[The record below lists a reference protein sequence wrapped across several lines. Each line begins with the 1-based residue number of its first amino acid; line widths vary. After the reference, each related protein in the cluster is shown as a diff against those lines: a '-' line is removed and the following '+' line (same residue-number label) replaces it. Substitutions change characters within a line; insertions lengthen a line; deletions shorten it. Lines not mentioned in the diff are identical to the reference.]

1 MNSSERT
8 KAVMDYL
15 QSRQAKGENQE
26 QPQSERSRGSGR
38 GQANYVDRN
47 RGDNRYR
54 SAPYPTHVRGRG
66 AAVNA
71 VQALPPQEV
80 QFNATQAF
88 DEHHPANNWAPHDVC
103 NNCGQAGHRWRECQS
118 LPQQYRPAPQT
129 RGGPG
134 RGRGRGRGMAGRSWG
149 RGYGY

>member
-47 RGDNRYR
+47 RGI
-54 SAPYPTHVRGRG
+54 TTTG
-66 AAVNA
+66 
-71 VQALPPQEV
+71 
-80 QFNATQAF
+80 
-88 DEHHPANNWAPHDVC
+88 
-103 NNCGQAGHRWRECQS
+103 GHRWRECQS